1 MQSEVAREIKCE
13 PRDAVSTFEILRA
26 IRPPPARGPPYC
38 GDLGGLIRFAIE
50 HIGQYPMNPVDT
62 MRCLQSAK
70 PFAHSALLCNTS
82 SMSLVKDL
90 LRPLAEDGAALTRD
104 QAAGVLEEILA
115 GDVPDVETAAL
126 LAVMATRGEQAP
138 ELAGFV
144 DVMRRNAVALPF
156 SEEERAELVDCV
168 GTGGGGPQ
176 TFNISCGAALVA
188 AAAGAKVA
196 KHGNRAVTSRCGA
209 ADVLE
214 ALGVPIELSPEQAVE
229 CLRETGFVFL
239 FAPLYHPA
247 MKTLGQ
253 LRRALGFRTI
263 FNLVGPLTN
272 PGHARNQVIG
282 VLAPSRVLLVGRTL
296 VALGA
301 KRAFVVHGTDGID
314 ELTTTGES
322 VVARVEESESG
333 QSEMK
338 AARITPEMAGLPR
351 TTLDQFVGGD
361 MNTNKALLYDVLT
374 GIQGARR
381 NIVLLNAAA
390 TLVAAGIAN
399 DLKEG
404 VAMGAEAID
413 SGEAAATLAKLRQFG
428 AKHAVKQ

>member
-1 MQSEVAREIKCE
+1 
-13 PRDAVSTFEILRA
+13 
-26 IRPPPARGPPYC
+26 
-38 GDLGGLIRFAIE
+38 
-50 HIGQYPMNPVDT
+50 
-62 MRCLQSAK
+62 
-70 PFAHSALLCNTS
+70 
-82 SMSLVKDL
+82 MSQLKEF
-90 LRPLAEDGAALTRD
+90 LRPLAEDGASLTRE
-104 QAAGVLEEILA
+104 QAAEVLEEILA
-115 GDVPDVETAAL
+115 GGVPEVETAAL
-126 LAVMATRGEQAP
+126 LTVLATRGEQAP

-144 DVMRRNAVALPF
+144 DVMRRHSVPLPF
-156 SEEERAELVDCV
+156 GPDERDQLVDCV

-188 AAAGAKVA
+188 SAAGARVA

-214 ALGVPIELSPEQAVE
+214 ALGVPIDMSPELAVE

-247 MKTLGQ
+247 MKALGP

-272 PGHARNQVIG
+272 PAHARTQVVG

-296 VALGA
+296 AALGA

-322 VVARVEESESG
+322 VVARIEETEAG
-333 QSEMK
+333 DPELK

-351 TTLDQFVGGD
+351 STLDQFIGGD
-361 MNTNKALLYDVLT
+361 VATNKALLYDVLT
-374 GIQGARR
+374 GIPGARR
-381 NIVLLNAAA
+381 DVVLLNAAA
-390 TLVAAGIAN
+390 VLVAAGLAG
-399 DLKEG
+399 DLKQG
-404 VAMGAEAID
+404 VAMGSEAIG
-413 SGEAAATLAKLRQFG
+413 SGQAAATLEKLRRFG
-428 AKHAVKQ
+428 AKHSK

>member
-1 MQSEVAREIKCE
+1 
-13 PRDAVSTFEILRA
+13 
-26 IRPPPARGPPYC
+26 
-38 GDLGGLIRFAIE
+38 
-50 HIGQYPMNPVDT
+50 
-62 MRCLQSAK
+62 
-70 PFAHSALLCNTS
+70 
-82 SMSLVKDL
+82 MSLLKEL
-90 LRPLAEDGAALTRD
+90 LRPLAEDGTALTRE
-104 QAAGVLEEILA
+104 QANNVLEEILL
-115 GDVPDVETAAL
+115 GGVPEVEIAAL
-126 LAVMATRGEQAP
+126 LAVLATRGEQAP

-144 DVMRRNAVALPF
+144 DVMRRHATSLPF
-156 SEEERAELVDCV
+156 TDAEREELVDCV

-188 AAAGAKVA
+188 SAAGAKVA

-214 ALGVPIELSPEQAVE
+214 ALGVPIDLGPEAAVG

-247 MKTLGQ
+247 MKALGP

-272 PGHARNQVIG
+272 PAHARTQVIG
-282 VLAPSRVLLVGRTL
+282 VLAPSRVLLVGRAL
-296 VALGA
+296 AALGA

-322 VVARVEESESG
+322 VVARVEESETG
-333 QSEMK
+333 VPELK

-351 TTLDQFVGGD
+351 ATLDQFTGGD
-361 MNTNKALLYDVLT
+361 VATNKTLLYDVLT
-374 GIQGARR
+374 GIAGARR
-381 NIVLLNAAA
+381 DIVLLNAAA
-390 TLVAAGIAN
+390 TLVAAGLAG
-399 DLKEG
+399 DLKQG

-413 SGEAAATLAKLRQFG
+413 SGQAAATLEKLRQFG
-428 AKHAVKQ
+428 QKSARR

>member
-1 MQSEVAREIKCE
+1 M
-13 PRDAVSTFEILRA
+13 
-26 IRPPPARGPPYC
+26 G
-38 GDLGGLIRFAIE
+38 
-50 HIGQYPMNPVDT
+50 
-62 MRCLQSAK
+62 
-70 PFAHSALLCNTS
+70 
-82 SMSLVKDL
+82 LVKEL
-90 LRPLAEDGAALTRD
+90 LKPLAEDGAALTRE
-104 QAAGVLEEILA
+104 QAAAVLEEIVA
-115 GDVPDVETAAL
+115 GGVPEVESAAL
-126 LAVMATRGEQAP
+126 LAVLATRGEQAP

-144 DVMRRNAVALPF
+144 DAMRRHAVVLPF
-156 SEEERAELVDCV
+156 SKEERAELVDCV

-188 AAAGAKVA
+188 AAAGARVA

-214 ALGVPIELSPEQAVE
+214 ALGVPIGLSPELAVE

-247 MKTLGQ
+247 MKALGP

-272 PGHARNQVIG
+272 PANARTHVVG

-296 VALGA
+296 AALCV

-322 VVARVEESESG
+322 IVARIEQTDSDQPEL
-333 QSEMK
+333 K

-351 TTLDQFVGGD
+351 ATLDQFIGGD
-361 MNTNKALLYDVLT
+361 IATNTSLLYDVLT
-374 GIQGARR
+374 GIPGARR
-381 NIVLLNAAA
+381 DIVLLNAAA
-390 TLVAAGIAN
+390 VLVAAGLAG

-404 VAMGAEAID
+404 VAKSADAID
-413 SGEAAATLAKLRQFG
+413 SGQAAATLEKLRSFG
-428 AKHAVKQ
+428 TKHPKKN